1 MAGGAA
7 SRDLLILKDSVRL
20 MGINSKSIAVA
31 KEPIDVTT
39 DEDNGYRC
47 LLDVAGTKT
56 LDISF
61 SGVTKDA
68 ILRGII
74 NTEGGQMLTD
84 IEVEFPLIG
93 AQTVSGDK
101 ISGSFFFNGYTENGG
116 GSDGAIEF
124 DGTMQSSGEWTYTVG
139 S

>member
-1 MAGGAA
+1 MAGAA
-7 SRDLLILKDSVRL
+7 SRDLIISKNSTRL
-20 MGINSKSIAVA
+20 AGINSKSIAVA

-39 DEDNGYRC
+39 DEDNGYRL

-61 SGVTKDA
+61 SGVTKDTVM
-68 ILRGII
+68 RGIVMV
-74 NTEGGQMLTD
+74 EGGQLLTD
-84 IEVEFPLIG
+84 IEIEFPITG
-93 AQTVSGDK
+93 AQVTTGDK
-101 ISGSFFFNGYTENGG
+101 ITGNFFFNGWTENGG

-124 DGTMQSSGEWTYTVG
+124 DGTLQSSGEWTYTVG

>member
-1 MAGGAA
+1 MAAAA
-7 SRDLLILKDSVRL
+7 SRLLLVKQNAIALA
-20 MGINSKSIAVA
+20 GINSKSMAVA

-39 DEDNGYRC
+39 DEDNGYRI

-61 SGVTKDA
+61 SGITKDTNLRAA
-68 ILRGII
+68 IL
-74 NTEGGQMLTD
+74 TEQSQLLTD
-84 IEVEFPLIG
+84 ITIEFPITG
-93 AQTVSGDK
+93 AQVTTGDV
-101 ISGSFFFNGYTENGG
+101 ISGNFYFNGMSETGG

-124 DGTMQSSGEWTYTVG
+124 DGTFQSSGEWTYTAG